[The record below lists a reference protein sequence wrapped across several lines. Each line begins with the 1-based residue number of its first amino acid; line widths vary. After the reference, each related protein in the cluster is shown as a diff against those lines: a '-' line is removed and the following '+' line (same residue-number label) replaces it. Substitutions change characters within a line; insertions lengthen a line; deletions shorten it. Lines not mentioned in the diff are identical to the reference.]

1 MREKCVY
8 AGAVFFGLAA
18 VCLLT
23 APGAWARD
31 DLPFGGLPA
40 SVPVATEDPSMI
52 GNTIPSI
59 SEFTVSSSAPND
71 LEVTVNLSTANL
83 AYLEM
88 WLCHADNSHGVQLVQ
103 PSTLSGTALT
113 GTVFDDKAAA
123 GITAGTA
130 PYTGHFRPAEP
141 LNMVT
146 NSTST
151 FKLVIKNYDR
161 NNEIQVTSAIASY
174 LYWPDD
180 LPQRGASVFSA
191 TDLPDDYIYSNLWP
205 NCGSGI
211 KTAEANIQVPAF
223 VVRNVAVR
231 VSQAG
236 RCDRMEIFLQHVP
249 SGTTRKLKAMSLGGA
264 ATVMTDTLFTDYAD
278 ENMTTGT
285 EPFTGKF
292 LPSESI
298 SVFNGLNAQGEW
310 RVRIVPRSF
319 SQPDA
324 SWCEGGDGDLLA
336 ADLIFNDPALQY
348 NCSLAVPW
356 FVDNSGVAQ
365 GVPPQALGVTSIITL
380 HNNRSDILPCAI

>member
-1 MREKCVY
+1 
-8 AGAVFFGLAA
+8 
-18 VCLLT
+18 
-23 APGAWARD
+23 
-31 DLPFGGLPA
+31 
-40 SVPVATEDPSMI
+40 
-52 GNTIPSI
+52 
-59 SEFTVSSSAPND
+59 
-71 LEVTVNLSTANL
+71 
-83 AYLEM
+83 
-88 WLCHADNSHGVQLVQ
+88 
-103 PSTLSGTALT
+103 
-113 GTVFDDKAAA
+113 
-123 GITAGTA
+123 
-130 PYTGHFRPAEP
+130 
-141 LNMVT
+141 
-146 NSTST
+146 
-151 FKLVIKNYDR
+151 
-161 NNEIQVTSAIASY
+161 
-174 LYWPDD
+174 
-180 LPQRGASVFSA
+180 
-191 TDLPDDYIYSNLWP
+191 
-205 NCGSGI
+205 
-211 KTAEANIQVPAF
+211 
-223 VVRNVAVR
+223 
-231 VSQAG
+231 
-236 RCDRMEIFLQHVP
+236 MEIFLQHVP

-380 HNNRSDILPCAI
+380 HNNRSDILPCAIEYYTQAGTYVGPFENNTFTVNPNASVGFRPGFDDPDVNSGGAAGGQEDTAARMIPDRPSGTENGNDNKKNGSIVIRWSGAPTDLQGAIKQVAHTSMGVMSDSYALPPGAVAE